1 MRTRI
6 SYFCFLAAA
15 VLAVGGLADGA
26 PIYSSGSATI
36 GHDAGGGGDPAP
48 VITTVSSLP
57 GGETLQYAEHTITKT
72 VGNETSTSTA
82 AEGIWQITFP
92 SACGLVFHG
101 DTGVDQYDTAGLFG
115 GAASLSTEFSATWT
129 IDAWGYGPL
138 LCAGA
143 IFGVAG
149 TVGDGGG
156 WVKMLVTASFDSAQ
170 YGSLRS
176 AIGTPFFFD
185 DTPGAFYVSPIA
197 DYKLCIPTALNPGDT
212 LTISGTV
219 TLLARSGTV
228 SGSSIEF
235 PGVAGQMPE
244 PTVLG
249 LMAAGGGLLSLVRRR
264 RP

>member
-1 MRTRI
+1 MRMRI
-6 SYFCFLAAA
+6 AYFCFVAA
-15 VLAVGGLADGA
+15 VLAVGGLAGA
-26 PIYSSGSATI
+26 SPIYDSGSATI

-48 VITTVSSLP
+48 VVTTVSSLP
-57 GGETLQYAEHTITKT
+57 AGETLQYTENTITKT
-72 VGNETSTSTA
+72 VGDDTSTSTGA
-82 AEGIWQITFP
+82 GGIWQVTYP

-129 IDAWGYGPL
+129 IDAYGYGPL

-143 IFGVAG
+143 IFGVEG
-149 TVGDGGG
+149 MVGGGGG
-156 WVKMLVTASFDSAQ
+156 WVKLLVTASFMSEEF
-170 YGSLRS
+170 GSLRN

-197 DYKLCIPTALNPGDT
+197 DFKLCIPTALNPGDT

-228 SGSSIEF
+228 SGSSIQF
-235 PGVAGQMPE
+235 PGEAGRMPE
-244 PTVLG
+244 PAVLG
-249 LMAAGGGLLSLVRRR
+249 LMAAGSGLLFLVRRR
-264 RP
+264 KP